1 MSVDVEIYM
10 NNLVKFFKENPR
22 DLLNLVPKEKEDEFY
37 IKIKEVAYSNHENG
51 EEASLT
57 QKQLIDICRVLNG
70 RSLEE
75 KGASEKSISVEEF
88 LDDRVFWEFN
98 KGYFCLN

>member
-37 IKIKEVAYSNHENG
+37 IKIKEVAYTNHEKG

-70 RSLEE
+70 RSLQDKGVSEE
-75 KGASEKSISVEEF
+75 KISSEEF
-88 LDDRVFWEFN
+88 LDNRVFREFKN
-98 KGYFCLN
+98 GYFCLN

>member
-37 IKIKEVAYSNHENG
+37 IKIKEVAYTNHEKG

-70 RSLEE
+70 KSLED
-75 KGASEKSISVEEF
+75 KGASEEKILNEEF
-88 LDDRVFWEFN
+88 LDDRVFREFKN
-98 KGYFCLN
+98 GYFCLN